1 MALQS
6 IAVFCGS
13 KNGKNPLFAQQAARL
28 GTLIAQHHYTM
39 IYGGGKN
46 GLMGCV
52 ADACMAAGGTVR
64 GIIPNRLIEWE
75 TQHTGISELTVVEDM
90 HQRKRMMYEL
100 CDAAVILPG
109 GFGTLDEL
117 FEMVTWNGLA
127 LHDKKVFLL
136 NSGGFYN
143 HLLQHL
149 QLLQDE
155 GFLYTNLQEQMVILN
170 TPEEIKNYL

>member
-1 MALQS
+1 MYA
-6 IAVFCGS
+6 AHA
-13 KNGKNPLFAQQAARL
+13 AQL
-28 GTLIAQHHYTM
+28 GNEMGQKSYTM
-39 IYGGGKN
+39 IYGGGKA

-52 ADACMAAGGTVR
+52 ADACMRAGGTVR
-64 GIIPNRLIEWE
+64 GVIPNRLIEWE
-75 TQHTGISELTVVEDM
+75 TQHTGISELTIVDDM
-90 HQRKRMMYEL
+90 HGRKRMMYEL

-117 FEMVTWNGLA
+117 FEMLTWNGLA

-149 QLLQDE
+149 YLLEEE
-155 GFLYTNLQEQMVILN
+155 GLLYGDLSEQITVLA
-170 TPEEIKNYL
+170 TPNELWDHL

>member
-6 IAVFCGS
+6 IAVFCAS
-13 KNGKNPLFAQQAARL
+13 KMGNNPLYAGQAAQL
-28 GTLIAQHHYTM
+28 GTLIAQKGYTM

-52 ADACMAAGGTVR
+52 ADACMAAGGLVR
-64 GIIPNRLIEWE
+64 GIIPNGLLAREA
-75 TQHTGISELTVVEDM
+75 QHSGISELTVVDDM

-117 FEMVTWNGLA
+117 FEMLTWNGLA

-136 NSGGFYN
+136 NSGGFYK

-149 QLLQDE
+149 QLLQEEGLLYGKLQDE
-155 GFLYTNLQEQMVILN
+155 IRVLTL
-170 TPEEIKNYL
+170 PEELWNYL